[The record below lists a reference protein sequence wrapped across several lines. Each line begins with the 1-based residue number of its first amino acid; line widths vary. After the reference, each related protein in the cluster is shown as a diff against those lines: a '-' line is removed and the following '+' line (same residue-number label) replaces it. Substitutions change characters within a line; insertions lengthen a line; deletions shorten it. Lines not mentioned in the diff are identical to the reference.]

1 MKILLLIPMLALAS
15 CATSKLSQESE
26 TFSFLGKNVKTEKYN
41 ARITYYSVGEDKWG
55 DKVACPKTYR
65 AKEGVTIS
73 AHPKFPLGTI
83 VYIPKLKEVIDNG
96 VFTVQDRGSAVTK
109 KKAAKGKA
117 FVFDIFVSNQYKM
130 RKHANNMDMYMDV
143 YVSKKITKP

>member
-1 MKILLLIPMLALAS
+1 MKILLFIPLFALAS

-26 TFSFLGKNVKTEKYN
+26 MFSFLGEKVKTEKYN

-55 DKVACPKTYR
+55 DKVACPKTHR
-65 AKEGVTIS
+65 AKEGVTVA
-73 AHPKFPLGTI
+73 AHPQFPFGTI

-96 VFTVQDRGSAVTK
+96 MFTVQDRGSAVTS

-117 FVFDIFVSNQYKM
+117 LVFDVFVSNQHKM
-130 RKHANNMDMYMDV
+130 RKHANNRDMYMDV
-143 YVSKKITKP
+143 YVPKYN